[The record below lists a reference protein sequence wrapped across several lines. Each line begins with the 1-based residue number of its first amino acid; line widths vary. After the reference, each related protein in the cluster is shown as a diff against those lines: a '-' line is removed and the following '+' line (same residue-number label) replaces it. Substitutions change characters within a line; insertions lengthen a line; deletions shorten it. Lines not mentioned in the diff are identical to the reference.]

1 MTRQDEATLEVECLI
16 IMGVKILT
24 INPVSYFIAVYFRTV
39 LYDEHLDIVYM

>member
-1 MTRQDEATLEVECLI
+1 MSRQDEATLEVECL
-16 IMGVKILT
+16 MGVKILT